1 MYKRYKHNCVYTDV
15 AIHYEKLNDNLIKM
29 DKKELNKLITYL
41 EENTRADK
49 VSGIEFIDPRN
60 FKEKVRGKQNYVVFG
75 RRGAGKSTLLKT
87 LNKYDKS
94 LTIYVN
100 LEDYKDITFPN
111 IIIKVLVAFYKE
123 IVIKLN
129 KEKSFFKKK
138 NHFSTRKITKK
149 VNLLIKDLNKKL
161 IEPDNYNERK
171 KQVNKKSSEDS
182 IGVSSKN
189 INGKS
194 SFASSSEFESE
205 HSWEIDKLNELKTSI
220 DFNKNLI
227 NEIIE
232 FDKRQL
238 ILILDDFYFI
248 PKEIQPFL
256 LDYFHRLSKSN
267 DFYLKIGTIKH
278 RSHLYFQSSKSY
290 IGMELN
296 ADIYDIDLDYT
307 LDKWNELKVFKR
319 ELLETAIKSSGATF
333 DIDSVFNEQ
342 SFSQLCIASGGVPRD
357 FLVLFIKSSQLIAG
371 KKTRITVPDVREIA
385 IQNFVNKKNALV
397 KDSADDSN
405 VLELYINYLR
415 DFVFKQKR
423 TNVFLIENDSLN
435 KNDIIKQVI
444 RELVDLRFLHI
455 IDNNTSAAPSD
466 GKRYSAYLLDVS
478 LYDNGR
484 PRNFK
489 EVEPDVQSNR
499 QGVRG
504 APRVTTLKLN
514 ELHNEK
520 NE

>member
-1 MYKRYKHNCVYTDV
+1 M
-15 AIHYEKLNDNLIKM
+15 EKS
-29 DKKELNKLITYL
+29 ELEKLITYL

-49 VSGIEFIDPRN
+49 VSGIDFIDPRN
-60 FKEKVRGKQNYVVFG
+60 FKTKVRGKQNYVVFG

-87 LNKYDKS
+87 LNKYAEAQ
-94 LTIYVN
+94 TIYVN

-111 IIIKVLVAFYKE
+111 IIIKVLCAFYCE
-123 IVIKLN
+123 IVKDLN
-129 KEKSFFKKK
+129 YKKSLFKKK
-138 NHFSTRKITKK
+138 NFFATRKIVKEINS
-149 VNLLIKDLNKKL
+149 VIEELNKKL
-161 IEPDNYNERK
+161 IEPDNYSERK
-171 KQVNKKSSEDS
+171 KQSNKSSSTDE
-182 IGVSSKN
+182 VS
-189 INGKS
+189 GKS
-194 SFASSSEFESE
+194 NQFSAKTSVTSGSELEVE

-220 DFNKNLI
+220 DVNKSLISKVIEFNKS
-227 NEIIE
+227 
-232 FDKRQL
+232 QL

-248 PKEIQPFL
+248 PKDIQPFL

-278 RSHLYFQSSKSY
+278 RSHLYFQSSKTY

-307 LDKWNELKVFKR
+307 LDKWNELKQFKR
-319 ELLETAIKSSGATF
+319 ELLKKAIQASGAKF

-357 FLVLFIKSSQLIAG
+357 FLVLFIKSCQLITD
-371 KKTRITVPDVREIA
+371 KKARITVPDVREIA
-385 IQNFVNKKNALV
+385 IQNFVNKKNALE
-397 KDSADDSN
+397 KDSAEDSN
-405 VLELYINYLR
+405 ALELYINYLR
-415 DFVFKQKR
+415 DYIFNQKR

-435 KNDIIKQVI
+435 KNEKIKQVI
-444 RELVDLRFLHI
+444 RELVDLRFLHV

-489 EVEPDVQSNR
+489 EVEPDIQTNR
-499 QGVRG
+499 QAVRG
-504 APRVTTLKLN
+504 APRITTLKLA
-514 ELHNEK
+514 ELHDNNK
-520 NE
+520 

>member
-1 MYKRYKHNCVYTDV
+1 
-15 AIHYEKLNDNLIKM
+15 M
-29 DKKELNKLITYL
+29 DKKELNKLTTYL

-87 LNKYDKS
+87 LNKYDKA

-123 IVIKLN
+123 IASKLN
-129 KEKSFFKKK
+129 KEKSFFK
-138 NHFSTRKITKK
+138 NYFSTIIIVKEI
-149 VNLLIKDLNKKL
+149 NSLIKELNLKL
-161 IEPDNYNERK
+161 VEPDSYNERK
-171 KQVNKKSSEDS
+171 KQTKKTSSEGS
-182 IGVSSKN
+182 IGVSASEVSTKSKL
-189 INGKS
+189 S
-194 SFASSSEFESE
+194 SSSEFESE

-220 DFNKNLI
+220 DFNKILI
-227 NEIIE
+227 NKIVE
-232 FDKRQL
+232 FSQTQL

-248 PKEIQPFL
+248 PKDIQPFL
-256 LDYFHRLSKSN
+256 LDYFHRLAKSN

-278 RSHLYFQSSKSY
+278 RSHLYFQSNKSY

-296 ADIYDIDLDYT
+296 ADVYDIDLDYT
-307 LDKWNELKVFKR
+307 LDKWNELKQFKR
-319 ELLETAIKSSGATF
+319 DLLETAVKSSGAEF
-333 DIDSVFNEQ
+333 NIDSVFNEQ

-357 FLVLFIKSSQLIAG
+357 FLVLFIKCCQLINDNKA
-371 KKTRITVPDVREIA
+371 KITVPDVREIA
-385 IQNFVNKKNALV
+385 IQNFVNKKNSLV

-405 VLELYINYLR
+405 ILELYINYLR

-435 KNDIIKQVI
+435 KNEKINQMI

-455 IDNNTSAAPSD
+455 IESNTSAAPSD

-489 EVEPDVQSNR
+489 EVEPDIQTNR
-499 QGVRG
+499 QAVRG
-504 APRVTTLKLN
+504 APRITIIKLN
-514 ELHNEK
+514 ELHNK
-520 NE
+520 

>member
-1 MYKRYKHNCVYTDV
+1 
-15 AIHYEKLNDNLIKM
+15 M
-29 DKKELNKLITYL
+29 DKKELNKLTTYL

-87 LNKYDKS
+87 LNKYENS

-123 IVIKLN
+123 IAFKLN
-129 KEKSFFKKK
+129 EKKSLFNNYFT
-138 NHFSTRKITKK
+138 TRKIVKEI
-149 VNLLIKDLNKKL
+149 NNLIKELNLKL
-161 IEPDNYNERK
+161 VEPDSYNERK
-171 KQVNKKSSEDS
+171 KQIKKTSSEGSIGGSVSGVSTKSSLS
-182 IGVSSKN
+182 
-189 INGKS
+189 
-194 SFASSSEFESE
+194 SSSEFESE

-227 NEIIE
+227 NRIIE
-232 FDKRQL
+232 FYQTQL

-248 PKEIQPFL
+248 PKNIQPFL
-256 LDYFHRLSKSN
+256 LDYFHRLAKSN

-278 RSHLYFQSSKSY
+278 RSHLYFQSNKSY

-296 ADIYDIDLDYT
+296 ADVYDIDLDYT
-307 LDKWNELKVFKR
+307 LDKWNELKQFKR
-319 ELLETAIKSSGATF
+319 ILLETAVKSSGAKF

-357 FLVLFIKSSQLIAG
+357 FLVLFIKCCQLINEN
-371 KKTRITVPDVREIA
+371 KTKITVPDVREIA
-385 IQNFVNKKNALV
+385 IQNFVNKKNSLV
-397 KDSADDSN
+397 KDSTDDSN
-405 VLELYINYLR
+405 ILESYINYLR

-435 KNDIIKQVI
+435 KNEKIKQMI

-489 EVEPDVQSNR
+489 EVEPDIQTNR
-499 QGVRG
+499 QAVRG
-504 APRVTTLKLN
+504 APRITIIKLN
-514 ELHNEK
+514 ELHNK
-520 NE
+520 VDQHG

>member
-1 MYKRYKHNCVYTDV
+1 MKNT
-15 AIHYEKLNDNLIKM
+15 
-29 DKKELNKLITYL
+29 ELNKLITYL

-111 IIIKVLVAFYKE
+111 IIIKVLVTFYEE
-123 IVIKLN
+123 ISRKLN
-129 KEKSFFKKK
+129 KEKSFFKKRNYFK
-138 NHFSTRKITKK
+138 TRKIVKK
-149 VNLLIKDLNKKL
+149 IRKLVVSLNAKL
-161 IEPDNYNERK
+161 VEPDNYEERK
-171 KQVNKKSSEDS
+171 KQIKKSSSEDS
-182 IGVSSKN
+182 VG
-189 INGKS
+189 
-194 SFASSSEFESE
+194 ASSSNVSAKSSYSSSAEFESE

-220 DFNKNLI
+220 DFNKHII
-227 NEIIE
+227 NEIVE
-232 FDKRQL
+232 FTGRQL

-248 PKEIQPFL
+248 PRDIQPFL
-256 LDYFHRLSKSN
+256 LDYFHRLAKSN

-278 RSHLYFQSSKSY
+278 RSHLYFQSNKSY

-296 ADIYDIDLDYT
+296 ADVYDIDLDYT
-307 LDKWNELKVFKR
+307 LDKWNELKKFKR
-319 ELLETAIKSSGATF
+319 QLLETAINSSEAEF

-357 FLVLFIKSSQLIAG
+357 FLVLFIKSCQLINEN
-371 KKTRITVPDVREIA
+371 KTRITVPEVREIA
-385 IQNFVNKKNALV
+385 IQNFVNKKNALA
-397 KDSADDSN
+397 KDSTDESN
-405 VLELYINYLR
+405 ILELYINYLR
-415 DFVFKQKR
+415 DFIFKQRR

-435 KNDIIKQVI
+435 KNEIIKNVI
-444 RELVDLRFLHI
+444 RELVDLRFIHI

-489 EVEPDVQSNR
+489 EVEPDIQTNR

-504 APRVTTLKLN
+504 APRVTTTKLN
-514 ELHNEK
+514 ELHQIQV
-520 NE
+520 

>member
-1 MYKRYKHNCVYTDV
+1 MN
-15 AIHYEKLNDNLIKM
+15 
-29 DKKELNKLITYL
+29 KKELNKLITYL

-111 IIIKVLVAFYKE
+111 IIIKVLVTFYKE
-123 IVIKLN
+123 IVRKLEQN
-129 KEKSFFKKK
+129 RSFFRKK
-138 NHFSTRKITKK
+138 NYFSTNRITKK
-149 VNLLIKDLNKKL
+149 INKLIIDLNSKL
-161 IEPDNYNERK
+161 IEPDSYNQR
-171 KQVNKKSSEDS
+171 NKKIKKNSSQDSLGLSSEMISSNTS
-182 IGVSSKN
+182 ISL
-189 INGKS
+189 
-194 SFASSSEFESE
+194 SSEYESE
-205 HSWEIDKLNELKTSI
+205 HSWEIDKLKELKTSI
-220 DFNKNLI
+220 DINKNLI

-232 FDKRQL
+232 FTRSQL

-248 PKEIQPFL
+248 PKNTQPFL
-256 LDYFHRLSKSN
+256 LDYFHRLAKSN
-267 DFYLKIGTIKH
+267 NFYLKIGTIKH
-278 RSHLYFQSSKSY
+278 RSHLYFQSNQSF

-296 ADIYDIDLDYT
+296 ADVYDIDLDYT
-307 LDKWNELKVFKR
+307 LDKWNELKQFKR
-319 ELLETAIKSSGATF
+319 ELIEKAIKSSNADF
-333 DIDSVFNEQ
+333 NLDSVFNEQ
-342 SFSQLCIASGGVPRD
+342 SFNQLCIASGGVPRD
-357 FLVLFIKSSQLIAG
+357 FLVLFIKCCQLIND
-371 KKTRITVPDVREIA
+371 KKLRITVPDVREIA
-385 IQNFVNKKNALV
+385 IQNFINKKNALA
-397 KDSADDSN
+397 KDSTDDSN
-405 VLELYINYLR
+405 ILESYINFLR
-415 DFVFKQKR
+415 DFVFKLKR

-435 KNDIIKQVI
+435 KNEKIKQVI

-489 EVEPDVQSNR
+489 EVEPDIQTNR

-504 APRVTTLKLN
+504 APRVTILKLE
-514 ELHNEK
+514 ELH
-520 NE
+520 

>member
-1 MYKRYKHNCVYTDV
+1 
-15 AIHYEKLNDNLIKM
+15 M
-29 DKKELNKLITYL
+29 DIKELGKLTSYL

-87 LNKYDKS
+87 LSRHGES
-94 LTIYVN
+94 LTVYVN

-111 IIIKVLVAFYKE
+111 IIIKVLVAFYDDLATS
-123 IVIKLN
+123 LN
-129 KEKSFFKKK
+129 KNKSFFH
-138 NHFSTRKITKK
+138 NYFQTRRIVKDIRE
-149 VNLLIKDLNKKL
+149 LIKELNSKL
-161 IEPDNYNERK
+161 IEPDSYNERK
-171 KQVNKKSSEDS
+171 KKKANSSNQGSVD
-182 IGVSSKN
+182 VLV
-189 INGKS
+189 GKAVGKYS
-194 SFASSSEFESE
+194 QASSSELESE
-205 HSWEIDKLNELKTSI
+205 YSWEIDKLNELKTSI
-220 DFNKNLI
+220 DVNKKLI
-227 NEIIE
+227 NKISELSGS
-232 FDKRQL
+232 QL

-248 PKEIQPFL
+248 PKNIQPFL
-256 LDYFHRLSKSN
+256 LDYFHRLAKSN

-278 RSHLYFQSSKSY
+278 RSHLYFQSDNSY

-296 ADIYDIDLDYT
+296 ADVYDIDLDYT
-307 LDKWNELKVFKR
+307 LDKWNELKQFKR
-319 ELLETAIKSSGATF
+319 GLLESAIRSSGAKF

-357 FLVLFIKSSQLIAG
+357 FLVLFIKCCQSIND
-371 KKTRITVPDVREIA
+371 KRTRITVPDVREIA
-385 IQNFVNKKNALV
+385 IQNFVNKKNSLV
-397 KDSADDSN
+397 KDSEDDSN
-405 VLELYINYLR
+405 ILELYINYLR

-435 KNDIIKQVI
+435 KNEKINKMV

-455 IDNNTSAAPSD
+455 IDSNTSAAPSD

-489 EVEPDVQSNR
+489 EVEPDIQTNR
-499 QGVRG
+499 QAVRG
-504 APRVTTLKLN
+504 APRITTVKLGD
-514 ELHNEK
+514 LHGQGDCSSAS
-520 NE
+520 

>member
-1 MYKRYKHNCVYTDV
+1 MN
-15 AIHYEKLNDNLIKM
+15 
-29 DKKELNKLITYL
+29 KKELNKLITYL

-87 LNKYDKS
+87 LNKYGNAV
-94 LTIYVN
+94 TIYVN

-111 IIIKVLVAFYKE
+111 IIIKVLVSFYKE
-123 IVIKLN
+123 ISRKLN
-129 KEKSFFKKK
+129 KEKSFLKPK
-138 NHFSTRKITKK
+138 HYFSTHKIVKK
-149 VNLLIKDLNKKL
+149 IDKLVLELNTKL
-161 IEPDNYNERK
+161 IEPDKYNERK
-171 KQVNKKSSEDS
+171 KQINKSSIQDS
-182 IGVSSKN
+182 IGA
-189 INGKS
+189 KS
-194 SFASSSEFESE
+194 EILTANLTSTNASEIESE
-205 HSWEIDKLNELKTSI
+205 RSWEIDKLNELKTSI
-220 DFNKNLI
+220 DINKNLI
-227 NEIIE
+227 NEIVE
-232 FDKRQL
+232 FVDNQL

-248 PKEIQPFL
+248 PKYIQPFL
-256 LDYFHRLSKSN
+256 VDYFHRLTKSN

-296 ADIYDIDLDYT
+296 ADVYDIDLDYT
-307 LDKWNELKVFKR
+307 LDKWNELKLFKR
-319 ELLETAIKSSGATF
+319 QLLDTAISSSKANF
-333 DIDSVFNEQ
+333 EIDSVFNEQ

-357 FLVLFIKSSQLIAG
+357 FLVLFIKCCQLIND

-385 IQNFVNKKNALV
+385 IQNFVNKKNALA
-397 KDSADDSN
+397 KDSTDDSN
-405 VLELYINYLR
+405 ILESYINYLR

-435 KNDIIKQVI
+435 KNDSIKQII

-455 IDNNTSAAPSD
+455 IDSNTSAAPSD

-489 EVEPDVQSNR
+489 EVEPDIQTNR

-504 APRVTTLKLN
+504 APRITTLKLS
-514 ELHNEK
+514 ELHNLPDE
-520 NE
+520 

>member
-1 MYKRYKHNCVYTDV
+1 M
-15 AIHYEKLNDNLIKM
+15 KLQIKNNIM

-87 LNKYDKS
+87 LNKYSKS

-111 IIIKVLVAFYKE
+111 IIIKILVSFYKE
-123 IVIKLN
+123 IALKLD
-129 KEKSFFKKK
+129 KEKSFFKKR
-138 NHFSTRKITKK
+138 NFFSTRKIIKK
-149 VNLLIKDLNKKL
+149 INLLIKDLNTKL
-161 IEPDNYNERK
+161 IEPDNYSERE
-171 KQVNKKSSEDS
+171 KQIKKKSNKDS
-182 IGVSSKN
+182 VGASA
-189 INGKS
+189 NGASVKS
-194 SFASSSEFESE
+194 TYSSSSEFESE

-220 DFNKNLI
+220 DINKSLI
-227 NEIIE
+227 NEIVE
-232 FDKRQL
+232 FTKTQL

-248 PKEIQPFL
+248 PKDVQPFL
-256 LDYFHRLSKSN
+256 VDYFHRLTKSN

-278 RSHLYFQSSKSY
+278 RSHLYFQSNRSY

-296 ADIYDIDLDYT
+296 ADVYDIDLDYT
-307 LDKWNELKVFKR
+307 LDKWNELKQFKK
-319 ELLETAIKSSGATF
+319 ELLKTAIKSSEAEF

-357 FLVLFIKSSQLIAG
+357 FLVLFIKSCQLIND

-397 KDSADDSN
+397 KDSTDDSN
-405 VLELYINYLR
+405 ILELYINYVR
-415 DFVFKQKR
+415 DFVFKLKR
-423 TNVFLIENDSLN
+423 TNVFVIENDSLN
-435 KNDIIKQVI
+435 KNEKIRQVI

-455 IDNNTSAAPSD
+455 IDNNTSVSPSD

-484 PRNFK
+484 PRDFR
-489 EVEPDVQSNR
+489 EVEPDIQTNR

-504 APRVTTLKLN
+504 APRVTTIKLN
-514 ELHNEK
+514 ELHLTD
-520 NE
+520 

>member
-1 MYKRYKHNCVYTDV
+1 MNKT
-15 AIHYEKLNDNLIKM
+15 
-29 DKKELNKLITYL
+29 ELNKLINYL

-87 LNKYDKS
+87 LNKYENS

-111 IIIKVLVAFYKE
+111 IIIKVLVTFYKE
-123 IVIKLN
+123 IALKLN

-138 NHFSTRKITKK
+138 NYFSTRKIVKK
-149 VNLLIKDLNKKL
+149 INKLIDDLNTKL
-161 IEPDNYNERK
+161 VEPDNYNERK
-171 KQVNKKSSEDS
+171 KQIKKASSEDG
-182 IGVSSKN
+182 IGASMNSVN
-189 INGKS
+189 VKS
-194 SFASSSEFESE
+194 SYTSSSEFESE

-220 DFNKNLI
+220 DLNKNLI
-227 NEIIE
+227 NEIVE
-232 FDKRQL
+232 FTKTQL

-248 PKEIQPFL
+248 PKDIQPFL
-256 LDYFHRLSKSN
+256 LDYFHRLAKSN

-278 RSHLYFQSSKSY
+278 RSHLYFQSSRSY

-296 ADIYDIDLDYT
+296 ADVYDIDLDYT
-307 LDKWNELKVFKR
+307 LDKWNELKKFKR
-319 ELLETAIKSSGATF
+319 ELLETAIKSSGAEF
-333 DIDSVFNEQ
+333 SIDSVFNEQ

-357 FLVLFIKSSQLIAG
+357 FLVLFIKSCQLIND

-397 KDSADDSN
+397 KDSTDDSN
-405 VLELYINYLR
+405 ILELYINYLG
-415 DFVFKQKR
+415 DYIFKQRR

-435 KNDIIKQVI
+435 KNEKIKQVI

-489 EVEPDVQSNR
+489 EVEPDIQTNR

-504 APRVTTLKLN
+504 APRITIVKLN
-514 ELHNEK
+514 ELHLNK
-520 NE
+520 K

>member
-1 MYKRYKHNCVYTDV
+1 M
-15 AIHYEKLNDNLIKM
+15 
-29 DKKELNKLITYL
+29 KKNELNKLITYL

-87 LNKYDKS
+87 LNKYENS

-111 IIIKVLVAFYKE
+111 IIIKVLITFYRE
-123 IVIKLN
+123 IERKLD
-129 KEKSFFKKK
+129 KEKSFFRKK
-138 NHFSTRKITKK
+138 NYFTTRKINKK
-149 VNLLIKDLNKKL
+149 ISNLINELNAKL
-161 IEPDNYNERK
+161 IEPDSYHERK
-171 KQVNKKSSEDS
+171 KQIKKSSNEDS
-182 IGVSSKN
+182 IGLTADIASA
-189 INGKS
+189 KS
-194 SFASSSEFESE
+194 IYASSSEFESE

-220 DFNKNLI
+220 DNNKSLI
-227 NEIIE
+227 SEIIQ
-232 FDKRQL
+232 FTNNQL

-248 PKEIQPFL
+248 PKNIQPFL
-256 LDYFHRLSKSN
+256 VDYFHRLAKSN

-296 ADIYDIDLDYT
+296 ADVYDIDLDYT
-307 LDKWNELKVFKR
+307 LDKWNELKKFKR
-319 ELLETAIKSSGATF
+319 ELLETAIQSSGAEF
-333 DIDSVFNEQ
+333 NIDSVFNEQ

-357 FLVLFIKSSQLIAG
+357 FLVLFIKSCQLIND

-385 IQNFVNKKNALV
+385 IQNFVNKKNALA
-397 KDSADDSN
+397 KDSTDDSN
-405 VLELYINYLR
+405 ILELYINFLR
-415 DFVFKQKR
+415 DFVFKQRR

-435 KNDIIKQVI
+435 KNDKIKQII

-489 EVEPDVQSNR
+489 EVEPDIQTNR

-504 APRVTTLKLN
+504 APRITTVKLN
-514 ELHNEK
+514 ELHNVEK
-520 NE
+520 

>member
-1 MYKRYKHNCVYTDV
+1 M
-15 AIHYEKLNDNLIKM
+15 DN
-29 DKKELNKLITYL
+29 KELNKLITYL

-111 IIIKVLVAFYKE
+111 IIIKVLVTFYRE
-123 IVIKLN
+123 ISRKLN
-129 KEKSFFKKK
+129 NEKSFFKKRNYFK
-138 NHFSTRKITKK
+138 TRKLVTK
-149 VNLLIKDLNKKL
+149 IKKHVLSLNTKL
-161 IEPDNYNERK
+161 VEPDSYKERK
-171 KQVNKKSSEDS
+171 KQTKKSSSEDS
-182 IGVSSKN
+182 VGASTNPISV
-189 INGKS
+189 KS
-194 SFASSSEFESE
+194 MYSSSLEFESE
-205 HSWEIDKLNELKTSI
+205 YSWEIDKLNELKTSI
-220 DFNKNLI
+220 DFNKNII
-227 NEIIE
+227 NEIVQ
-232 FDKRQL
+232 FTGRQL

-248 PKEIQPFL
+248 PRDIQPFL

-278 RSHLYFQSSKSY
+278 RSHLYFQSNKSY

-296 ADIYDIDLDYT
+296 ADVYDIDLDYT
-307 LDKWNELKVFKR
+307 LDKWNELKKFKR
-319 ELLETAIKSSGATF
+319 KLLDTAINSSGAKF

-342 SFSQLCIASGGVPRD
+342 SFNQLCIASGGVPRD
-357 FLVLFIKSSQLIAG
+357 FLVLFIKSCQLINEN
-371 KKTRITVPDVREIA
+371 KMRITVPEVREIA
-385 IQNFVNKKNALV
+385 IQNFINKKNALA
-397 KDSADDSN
+397 KDSTDESN
-405 VLELYINYLR
+405 ILELYINYLR
-415 DFVFKQKR
+415 DFVFKQRR

-435 KNDIIKQVI
+435 KNDKIKNVI
-444 RELVDLRFLHI
+444 RELVDLRFIHI

-489 EVEPDVQSNR
+489 EVEPDIQTNR

-504 APRVTTLKLN
+504 APRVTTNKLN
-514 ELHNEK
+514 ELHL
-520 NE
+520 

>member
-1 MYKRYKHNCVYTDV
+1 
-15 AIHYEKLNDNLIKM
+15 M

-94 LTIYVN
+94 VTIYVN

-111 IIIKVLVAFYKE
+111 IIIKVLVTFYEE
-123 IVIKLN
+123 IARKLN
-129 KEKSFFKKK
+129 QNKSFFKKK
-138 NHFSTRKITKK
+138 NFFSTRKK
-149 VNLLIKDLNKKL
+149 VIKINKLISDLKSKL

-171 KQVNKKSSEDS
+171 KQIKKTASHDSVGLSADVASAKSSLS
-182 IGVSSKN
+182 L
-189 INGKS
+189 
-194 SFASSSEFESE
+194 SSEYESE

-220 DFNKNLI
+220 DINKNLI

-232 FDKRQL
+232 FTQSQL

-248 PKEIQPFL
+248 PKNIQPFL
-256 LDYFHRLSKSN
+256 LDYFHRLAKSN

-296 ADIYDIDLDYT
+296 ADVYDIDLDYT
-307 LDKWNELKVFKR
+307 LDKWNELKQFKR
-319 ELLETAIKSSGATF
+319 QLLETAISSSNAEF
-333 DIDSVFNEQ
+333 NIDSVFNEQ

-357 FLVLFIKSSQLIAG
+357 FLVLFIKCCQLINND
-371 KKTRITVPDVREIA
+371 KIRITVPDVREIA

-397 KDSADDSN
+397 KDSTDESN
-405 VLELYINYLR
+405 VLEQYINFLR

-435 KNDIIKQVI
+435 KNDEIKQVI

-489 EVEPDVQSNR
+489 EVEPDIQTNR

-504 APRVTTLKLN
+504 APRVTILKLE
-514 ELHNEK
+514 ELHQ
-520 NE
+520 

>member
-1 MYKRYKHNCVYTDV
+1 MNKT
-15 AIHYEKLNDNLIKM
+15 
-29 DKKELNKLITYL
+29 ELNKLINYL

-87 LNKYDKS
+87 LNKYENS

-111 IIIKVLVAFYKE
+111 IIIKVLVTFYKE
-123 IVIKLN
+123 IALKLN

-138 NHFSTRKITKK
+138 NYFSTRKIVKK
-149 VNLLIKDLNKKL
+149 INKLIDDLNRKL
-161 IEPDNYNERK
+161 VEPDNYNERK
-171 KQVNKKSSEDS
+171 KQIKKASSEDS
-182 IGVSSKN
+182 FGASMNSVN
-189 INGKS
+189 AKS
-194 SFASSSEFESE
+194 SYTSSSEFESE

-220 DFNKNLI
+220 DLNKNLI
-227 NEIIE
+227 NEIVE
-232 FDKRQL
+232 FTKTQL

-248 PKEIQPFL
+248 PKDIQPFL
-256 LDYFHRLSKSN
+256 LDYFHRLAKSN

-278 RSHLYFQSSKSY
+278 RSHLYFQSSRSY

-296 ADIYDIDLDYT
+296 ADVYDIDLDYT
-307 LDKWNELKVFKR
+307 LDKWNELKKFKR
-319 ELLETAIKSSGATF
+319 ELLETAIKSSGAEF
-333 DIDSVFNEQ
+333 SIDSVFNQQ

-357 FLVLFIKSSQLIAG
+357 FLVLFIKSCQLIND

-397 KDSADDSN
+397 KDSTDDSN
-405 VLELYINYLR
+405 ILELYINYLG
-415 DFVFKQKR
+415 DYIFKQRR

-435 KNDIIKQVI
+435 KNEKIKQVI

-489 EVEPDVQSNR
+489 EVEPDIQTNR

-504 APRVTTLKLN
+504 APRITIVKLN
-514 ELHNEK
+514 ELHLNEK
-520 NE
+520 

>member
-1 MYKRYKHNCVYTDV
+1 
-15 AIHYEKLNDNLIKM
+15 M
-29 DKKELNKLITYL
+29 DKIELNKLTTYL

-87 LNKYDKS
+87 LNKYENS

-111 IIIKVLVAFYKE
+111 IIIKVLVTFYKE
-123 IVIKLN
+123 ISSKLN
-129 KEKSFFKKK
+129 KEKSFFK
-138 NHFSTRKITKK
+138 NYFSTRRI
-149 VNLLIKDLNKKL
+149 VNEINNLIKDLELKL
-161 IEPDNYNERK
+161 IEPDRYSERK
-171 KQVNKKSSEDS
+171 KQTKKTLSEDS
-182 IGVSSKN
+182 IGASAGDLSA
-189 INGKS
+189 KS
-194 SFASSSEFESE
+194 SQSSTSEFESE

-220 DFNKNLI
+220 DFNKYLI
-227 NEIIE
+227 NKIVE
-232 FDKRQL
+232 FSQTQL

-248 PKEIQPFL
+248 PKNIQPFL
-256 LDYFHRLSKSN
+256 LDYFHRLAKSN

-278 RSHLYFQSSKSY
+278 RSHLYFQSDKSY

-296 ADIYDIDLDYT
+296 ADVYDIDLDYT
-307 LDKWNELKVFKR
+307 LDKWNELKQFKR
-319 ELLETAIKSSGATF
+319 LLLETAINSSGANF
-333 DIDSVFNEQ
+333 NIDSVFNEQ

-357 FLVLFIKSSQLIAG
+357 FLVLFIKCCQLINDN
-371 KKTRITVPDVREIA
+371 KTRITVPDVREIA
-385 IQNFVNKKNALV
+385 IQNFINKKNSLV

-415 DFVFKQKR
+415 DFIFKQKR

-435 KNDIIKQVI
+435 KNEKIKQMI

-455 IDNNTSAAPSD
+455 IDNNTSASPSD

-484 PRNFK
+484 PRSFK
-489 EVEPDVQSNR
+489 EVEPDIQTNR
-499 QGVRG
+499 QAVRG
-504 APRVTTLKLN
+504 APRVTIIKLN
-514 ELHNEK
+514 ELHNK
-520 NE
+520 